1 MEAYRKSF
9 NEKDTSMVLSPDSA
23 FFRFFLDKDG
33 SPAKSK

>member
-33 SPAKSK
+33 APAKSK